1 MGIFES
7 VQVGFEVALQPINL
21 LYVFIGVLVGM
32 TVGVLPGL
40 GASATIALLLPL
52 TFGIPPEAAIIMLAG
67 IYYGSIYGGTVTAIL
82 LQLPGEAN
90 SAVTV
95 IDGYPMGQ
103 QGRAGP
109 AMGIAAI
116 GSFIGGTTAIVG
128 LTLFAPVLAAV
139 AVTFGPPEYTALTML
154 GILLVTYL
162 GTKSVT
168 KSLIVAAIGLIL
180 ATVGQ
185 DPVTGTARFTFGV
198 NDLLGGLDFVAIAM
212 GVFGVGEILYNLER
226 RIRSENVGARLSRM
240 LPTREDWRMSRGPIA
255 RGSLLGFFIGILPGG
270 GGVVSSLASYGIEK
284 RMAREPERFGKGAIE
299 GVAGPET
306 ANNAGATSAFI
317 PLLTLGIPANAV
329 TALLF
334 GALLIQGITP
344 SPQLI
349 EQEPELFWG
358 VVNSMYIGNLF
369 LLLMSIPLIGLF
381 VQLLRVRMS
390 ILAPL
395 AIMVTMVGIFSL
407 NNNVFD
413 MWVVLVFGVV
423 GYVMR
428 KTGFEPG
435 PLVLA
440 FVLGPIMERSFR
452 QSLLLSNGDP
462 TIFITRPGSAI
473 IFGLAAL
480 LIVVT
485 AAQYLRKRR
494 ARPSDSSEEP
504 PPSERGG

>member
-1 MGIFES
+1 MGILES
-7 VQVGFEVALQPINL
+7 VQTGFEVVFQPINL
-21 LYVFIGVLVGM
+21 FYCFIGVLVGM
-32 TVGVLPGL
+32 VVGVLPGL

-52 TFGIPPEAAIIMLAG
+52 TFALGPEASIIMLAG
-67 IYYGSIYGGTVTAIL
+67 IYYGSIYGGTITAIL

-95 IDGYPMGQ
+95 IDGYPLGQ

-109 AMGIAAI
+109 AMGLAAI
-116 GSFIGGTTAIVG
+116 GSFIGGTVSIVG
-128 LTLFAPVLAAV
+128 LTLFAPLLARV
-139 AVTFGPPEYTALTML
+139 AVTFGPPEYTALTVL

-162 GTKSVT
+162 GTKSVA
-168 KSLIVAAIGLIL
+168 KSLIIAAFGLLL

-185 DPVTGTARFTFGV
+185 DPVAGSARFTFGV
-198 NDLLGGLDFVAIAM
+198 TPLLSGLDFVAIAM
-212 GVFGVGEILYNLER
+212 GVFGLGEILYNLEQ
-226 RIRSENVGARLSRM
+226 RIRSEDATTRVDHI
-240 LPTREDWRMSRGPIA
+240 LPTMADFVQTRFTMIRGA
-255 RGSLLGFFIGILPGG
+255 LLGFFIGILPGG

-284 RMAREPERFGKGAIE
+284 RLAREPERFGKGAIE

-317 PLLTLGIPANAV
+317 PLLVLGIPANAV

-334 GALLIQGITP
+334 GALLLQGITP

-358 VVNSMYIGNLF
+358 VVNSMYIGNFF
-369 LLLMSIPLIGLF
+369 LLIMSIPLIGVF

-390 ILAPL
+390 ILAPI
-395 AIMVTMVGIFSL
+395 AVMVTMVGIFSL

-413 MWVVLVFGVV
+413 MWVMLTFGVI

-440 FVLGPIMERSFR
+440 FVLGSIMERAFR

-462 TIFITRPGSAI
+462 LIFVTRPGSAI
-473 IFGLAAL
+473 LLGVAAL
-480 LIVVT
+480 VVMVPMV
-485 AAQYLRKRR
+485 QYFRKGS
-494 ARPSDSSEEP
+494 ASESEEA
-504 PPSERGG
+504 

>member
-1 MGIFES
+1 MGIVES
-7 VQVGFEVALQPINL
+7 VQTGFEVAFQPVNL
-21 LYVFIGVLVGM
+21 FYCFIGVLVGM
-32 TVGVLPGL
+32 VVGVLPGL

-52 TFGIPPEAAIIMLAG
+52 TFALGPEASIIMLAG
-67 IYYGSIYGGTVTAIL
+67 IYYGSIYGGTITAIL

-95 IDGYPMGQ
+95 IDGYPLGQ

-116 GSFIGGTTAIVG
+116 GSFVGGTVSIVG
-128 LTLFAPVLAAV
+128 LTLFAPLLARV
-139 AVTFGPPEYTALTML
+139 AVTFGPPEYTALTVL

-162 GTKSVT
+162 GTKSVA
-168 KSLIVAAIGLIL
+168 KSLIIAAFGLLL

-185 DPVTGTARFTFGV
+185 DPVAGSARFTFGV
-198 NDLLGGLDFVAIAM
+198 TPLLSGLDFVAIAM
-212 GVFGVGEILYNLER
+212 GVFGLGEILYNLEQ
-226 RIRSENVGARLSRM
+226 RIRSEDATTRVDHI
-240 LPTREDWRMSRGPIA
+240 LPTMADFVQTRFTMIRGA
-255 RGSLLGFFIGILPGG
+255 LLGFFIGILPGG

-284 RMAREPERFGKGAIE
+284 RLAREPERFGKGAIE

-317 PLLTLGIPANAV
+317 PLLVLGIPANAV

-334 GALLIQGITP
+334 GALLLQGITP

-349 EQEPELFWG
+349 QEEPELFWG
-358 VVNSMYIGNLF
+358 VVNSMYIGNIF
-369 LLLMSIPLIGLF
+369 LLIMSIPLIGVF

-390 ILAPL
+390 ILAPI
-395 AIMVTMVGIFSL
+395 AVMVTMVGIFSL

-413 MWVVLVFGVV
+413 MWVMLTFGVI
-423 GYVMR
+423 GYIMR

-440 FVLGPIMERSFR
+440 FVLGSIMERAFR

-462 TIFITRPGSAI
+462 LIFVTRPGSAI
-473 IFGLAAL
+473 LLGVAAL
-480 LIVVT
+480 VVMVPMI
-485 AAQYLRKRR
+485 QYFRKGS
-494 ARPSDSSEEP
+494 ASESEEA
-504 PPSERGG
+504 

>member
-1 MGIFES
+1 MGIVES
-7 VQVGFEVALQPINL
+7 VQTGFEVAFQPVNL
-21 LYVFIGVLVGM
+21 FYCFVGVLVGM
-32 TVGVLPGL
+32 VIGVLPGL

-52 TFGIPPEAAIIMLAG
+52 TFGLGPEASIIMLAG
-67 IYYGSIYGGTVTAIL
+67 IYYGSIYGGTITAIL

-95 IDGYPMGQ
+95 IDGYPLGQ

-116 GSFIGGTTAIVG
+116 GSFFGGTVSIVG
-128 LTLFAPVLAAV
+128 LTLFAPLLARV
-139 AVTFGPPEYTALTML
+139 AVTFGPPEYTALTVL

-162 GTKSVT
+162 GTKSVA
-168 KSLIVAAIGLIL
+168 KSLIIAAFGLLL

-185 DPVTGTARFTFGV
+185 DPVAGSARFTFGV
-198 NDLLGGLDFVAIAM
+198 TPLLSGLDFVAIAM
-212 GVFGVGEILYNLER
+212 GVFGVGEILYNLEQ
-226 RIRSENVGARLSRM
+226 RIRSEDVNTRVDHI
-240 LPTREDWRMSRGPIA
+240 LPTMADFVQTRFTMIRGA
-255 RGSLLGFFIGILPGG
+255 VLGFFIGLLPGG

-284 RMAREPERFGKGAIE
+284 RLAREPERFGRGAME

-317 PLLTLGIPANAV
+317 PLLVLGIPANAV

-334 GALLIQGITP
+334 GALLLQGITP

-358 VVNSMYIGNLF
+358 VVNSMYIGNIF
-369 LLLMSIPLIGLF
+369 LLIMSIPLIGVF

-390 ILAPL
+390 ILAPI
-395 AIMVTMVGIFSL
+395 AIMVTMVGVFSL

-413 MWVVLVFGVV
+413 MWVVLVFGVL
-423 GYVMR
+423 GYIMR

-440 FVLGPIMERSFR
+440 FVLGSIMERSFR
-452 QSLLLSNGDP
+452 QSLLLSQGDP
-462 TIFITRPGSAI
+462 LIFVTRPGSAI
-473 IFGLAAL
+473 L
-480 LIVVT
+480 LGVATLVVIIPII
-485 AAQYLRKRR
+485 QYFRR
-494 ARPSDSSEEP
+494 GTSSESGEA
-504 PPSERGG
+504 

>member
-1 MGIFES
+1 VGLVES
-7 VQVGFEVALQPINL
+7 VQTGFEVALQPINL

-32 TVGVLPGL
+32 TIGVLPGL

-52 TFGIPPEAAIIMLAG
+52 TFGIGPEASIIMLAG
-67 IYYGSIYGGTVTAIL
+67 IYYGSIYGGTITAIL

-90 SAVTV
+90 SAVTL
-95 IDGYPMGQ
+95 IDGYPLAQ

-116 GSFIGGTTAIVG
+116 GSFLGGTVSIIG
-128 LTLFAPVLAAV
+128 LTLFAPVLASI
-139 AVTFGPPEYTALTML
+139 AVTFGPPEYTALTVL

-162 GTKSVT
+162 GTKSVA
-168 KSLIVAAIGLIL
+168 KSLIVAALGLVL

-198 NDLLGGLDFVAIAM
+198 TDLLGGLDFVAIAM
-212 GVFGVGEILYNLER
+212 GVFGVGEILYNLEQ
-226 RIRSENVGARLSRM
+226 RIQGGDVGSRISRI
-240 LPTREDWRMSRGPIA
+240 LPTMADWVQSRGAMA
-255 RGSLLGFFIGILPGG
+255 RGAVLGFFIGILPGG
-270 GGVVSSLASYGIEK
+270 GGVVSSLASYGLEK
-284 RMAREPERFGKGAIE
+284 RRAREPERFGKGAME

-358 VVNSMYIGNLF
+358 VVNSMYIGNIF
-369 LLLMSIPLIGLF
+369 LLIMSIPLIGVF
-381 VQLLRVRMS
+381 VQLLRVRTG

-413 MWVVLVFGVV
+413 MWVVLAFGVI

-462 TIFITRPGSAI
+462 AIFFTRPGSAI
-473 IFGLAAL
+473 LFGIAAL
-480 LIVVT
+480 LILTTVV
-485 AAQYLRKRR
+485 QYFRKRR
-494 ARPSDSSEEP
+494 ASENE
-504 PPSERGG
+504 EA

>member
-1 MGIFES
+1 MGIVES
-7 VQVGFEVALQPINL
+7 VQTGFEVVFQPINL
-21 LYVFIGVLVGM
+21 FYCFIGVLVGM
-32 TVGVLPGL
+32 VVGVLPGL

-52 TFGIPPEAAIIMLAG
+52 TFALGPEASIIMLAG
-67 IYYGSIYGGTVTAIL
+67 IYYGSIYGGTITAIL

-95 IDGYPMGQ
+95 IDGHPLGQ

-116 GSFIGGTTAIVG
+116 GSFIGGTVSIVG
-128 LTLFAPVLAAV
+128 LTLFAPLLARV
-139 AVTFGPPEYTALTML
+139 AVTFGPPEYTALTVL

-162 GTKSVT
+162 GTKSVA
-168 KSLIVAAIGLIL
+168 KSLIIAAFGLLL

-185 DPVTGTARFTFGV
+185 DPVTGSARFTFGV
-198 NDLLGGLDFVAIAM
+198 TPLLSGLDFVAIAM
-212 GVFGVGEILYNLER
+212 GVFGLGEILYNLEQ
-226 RIRSENVGARLSRM
+226 RIRSEDATTRVDHI
-240 LPTREDWRMSRGPIA
+240 LPTMADFVQTRFTMIRGAI
-255 RGSLLGFFIGILPGG
+255 LGFFIGILPGG

-284 RMAREPERFGKGAIE
+284 RLAREPERFGKGAIE

-317 PLLTLGIPANAV
+317 PLLVLGIPANAV

-334 GALLIQGITP
+334 GALLLQGITP

-349 EQEPELFWG
+349 QEEPELFWG
-358 VVNSMYIGNLF
+358 VVNSMYIGNIF
-369 LLLMSIPLIGLF
+369 LLIMSIPLIGVF

-390 ILAPL
+390 ILAPV
-395 AIMVTMVGIFSL
+395 AVMVTMVGIFSL

-413 MWVVLVFGVV
+413 MWVMLTFGVI

-440 FVLGPIMERSFR
+440 FVLGSIMERAFR

-462 TIFITRPGSAI
+462 LIFVTRPGSAI
-473 IFGLAAL
+473 LLGVAAL
-480 LIVVT
+480 VVMVPII
-485 AAQYLRKRR
+485 QYFRKGS
-494 ARPSDSSEEP
+494 ASENE
-504 PPSERGG
+504 EA

>member
-1 MGIFES
+1 MGIVES
-7 VQVGFEVALQPINL
+7 VQTGFEVVFQPINL
-21 LYVFIGVLVGM
+21 FYCFVGVLVGM
-32 TVGVLPGL
+32 VVGVLPGL

-52 TFGIPPEAAIIMLAG
+52 TFALGPEASIIMLAG
-67 IYYGSIYGGTVTAIL
+67 IYYGSIYGGTITAIL

-95 IDGYPMGQ
+95 IDGYPLGQ

-116 GSFIGGTTAIVG
+116 GSFIGGTVSIVG
-128 LTLFAPVLAAV
+128 LTLFAPLLARV
-139 AVTFGPPEYTALTML
+139 AVTFGPPEYTALTVL

-162 GTKSVT
+162 GTKSVA
-168 KSLIVAAIGLIL
+168 KSLIIAAFGLLL

-185 DPVTGTARFTFGV
+185 DPVAGSARFTFGV
-198 NDLLGGLDFVAIAM
+198 TPLLSGLDFVAIAM
-212 GVFGVGEILYNLER
+212 GVFGLGEILYNLEQ
-226 RIRSENVGARLSRM
+226 RIRSEDATTRVDHI
-240 LPTREDWRMSRGPIA
+240 LPTMADFVQTRFTMIRGAI
-255 RGSLLGFFIGILPGG
+255 LGFFIGILPGG

-284 RMAREPERFGKGAIE
+284 RLARDPERFGKGAIE

-317 PLLTLGIPANAV
+317 PLLVLGIPANAV

-334 GALLIQGITP
+334 GALLLQGITP

-349 EQEPELFWG
+349 QQEPELFWG
-358 VVNSMYIGNLF
+358 VVNSMYIGNFF
-369 LLLMSIPLIGLF
+369 LLIMSIPLIGVF

-390 ILAPL
+390 ILAPI
-395 AIMVTMVGIFSL
+395 AVMVTMVGIFSL

-413 MWVVLVFGVV
+413 MWVMLSFGVI

-440 FVLGPIMERSFR
+440 FVLGSIMERAFR

-462 TIFITRPGSAI
+462 LIFVTRPGSAI
-473 IFGLAAL
+473 LLGVAAL
-480 LIVVT
+480 VVMVPMV
-485 AAQYLRKRR
+485 QYFRKGS
-494 ARPSDSSEEP
+494 ANESEEA
-504 PPSERGG
+504 

>member
-1 MGIFES
+1 MGIVES
-7 VQVGFEVALQPINL
+7 VQTGFEVATQPINL
-21 LYVFIGVLVGM
+21 LYCFIGVFVGM
-32 TVGVLPGL
+32 VIGVLPGL

-52 TFGIPPEAAIIMLAG
+52 TFSLGPEASIIMLAG
-67 IYYGSIYGGTVTAIL
+67 IYYGSIYGGTITAIL

-95 IDGYPMGQ
+95 IDGHPLGQ

-116 GSFIGGTTAIVG
+116 GSFIGGTVSIVG
-128 LTLFAPVLAAV
+128 LTLFAPLLARV
-139 AVTFGPPEYTALTML
+139 AVTFGPPEYTALTVL

-162 GTKSVT
+162 GTKSVA
-168 KSLIVAAIGLIL
+168 KSLIMAAFGLLL

-185 DPVTGTARFTFGV
+185 DPVAGSARFTFGV
-198 NDLLGGLDFVAIAM
+198 IPLLSGLDFVAIAM
-212 GVFGVGEILYNLER
+212 GVFGLGEILYNLEQ
-226 RIRSENVGARLSRM
+226 RIRSEDVNTRIDRI
-240 LPTREDWRMSRGPIA
+240 LPTMADFVQTRFTMIRGAI
-255 RGSLLGFFIGILPGG
+255 LGFFIGILPGG
-270 GGVVSSLASYGIEK
+270 GGVVSSLASYGMEK
-284 RMAREPERFGKGAIE
+284 RLAREPERFGKGAIE

-317 PLLTLGIPANAV
+317 PLLVLGIPANAV

-334 GALLIQGITP
+334 GALLLQGITP

-349 EQEPELFWG
+349 QEEPGLFWG
-358 VVNSMYIGNLF
+358 VVNSMYIGNIF
-369 LLLMSIPLIGLF
+369 LLIMSIPLIGVF

-390 ILAPL
+390 ILAPV
-395 AIMVTMVGIFSL
+395 AVMVTMVGIFSL

-413 MWVVLVFGVV
+413 MWVMLTFGIL
-423 GYVMR
+423 GYIMR

-440 FVLGPIMERSFR
+440 FVLGSIMERSFR

-462 TIFITRPGSAI
+462 LIFITRPGSAI
-473 IFGLAAL
+473 LLGVAA
-480 LIVVT
+480 VVVIIPII
-485 AAQYLRKRR
+485 QYFRK
-494 ARPSDSSEEP
+494 SSASENEEA
-504 PPSERGG
+504 

>member
-1 MGIFES
+1 MGIAES
-7 VQVGFEVALQPINL
+7 VQTGFEVAFQPTNL
-21 LYVFIGVLVGM
+21 LYCFIGVLVGM
-32 TVGVLPGL
+32 VVGVLPGL

-52 TFGIPPEAAIIMLAG
+52 TFGLGPEAAIIMLAG
-67 IYYGSIYGGTVTAIL
+67 IYYGSIYGGTITAIL

-95 IDGYPMGQ
+95 IDGYPLGQ

-116 GSFIGGTTAIVG
+116 GSFVGGTVSIVG
-128 LTLFAPVLAAV
+128 LTLFAPLLARV
-139 AVTFGPPEYTALTML
+139 AVTFGPPEYTALTVL

-162 GTKSVT
+162 GTKSVA
-168 KSLIVAAIGLIL
+168 KSLIIAAFGLLL

-185 DPVTGTARFTFGV
+185 DPVAGSARFTFGV
-198 NDLLGGLDFVAIAM
+198 TPLLSGLDFVAIAM
-212 GVFGVGEILYNLER
+212 GVFGVGEILYNLEQ
-226 RIRSENVGARLSRM
+226 RIRSEEVSTRVDHI
-240 LPTREDWRMSRGPIA
+240 LPTMADFVQTRFTMIRGA
-255 RGSLLGFFIGILPGG
+255 LLGFFIGILPGG

-284 RMAREPERFGKGAIE
+284 RLAREPERFGQGAIE

-317 PLLTLGIPANAV
+317 PLLVLGIPANAV

-334 GALLIQGITP
+334 GALLLQGITP

-349 EQEPELFWG
+349 QQEPELFWG
-358 VVNSMYIGNLF
+358 VVNSMYIGNIF
-369 LLLMSIPLIGLF
+369 LLIMSIPLIGVF

-390 ILAPL
+390 ILAPV

-413 MWVVLVFGVV
+413 MWVVLVFGVL
-423 GYVMR
+423 GYIMR

-440 FVLGPIMERSFR
+440 FVLGSIMERAFR
-452 QSLLLSNGDP
+452 QSLLLSQGDP
-462 TIFITRPGSAI
+462 LIFVTRPGSAI
-473 IFGLAAL
+473 LLGIAA
-480 LIVVT
+480 VVVIIPMI
-485 AAQYLRKRR
+485 QYFRK
-494 ARPSDSSEEP
+494 SSA
-504 PPSERGG
+504 SESGEA

>member
-1 MGIFES
+1 MGIVES
-7 VQVGFEVALQPINL
+7 VQTGFEVAFQPVNL
-21 LYVFIGVLVGM
+21 FYCFVGVLVGM
-32 TVGVLPGL
+32 VIGVLPGL

-52 TFGIPPEAAIIMLAG
+52 TFALGPEASIIMLAG
-67 IYYGSIYGGTVTAIL
+67 IYYGSIYGGTITAIL

-95 IDGYPMGQ
+95 IDGYPLGQ

-116 GSFIGGTTAIVG
+116 GSFVGGTVSIVG
-128 LTLFAPVLAAV
+128 LTLFAPLLARV
-139 AVTFGPPEYTALTML
+139 AVTFGPPEYTALTVL

-162 GTKSVT
+162 GTKSVA
-168 KSLIVAAIGLIL
+168 KSLIIAAFGLVL

-185 DPVTGTARFTFGV
+185 DPVAGSARFTFGV
-198 NDLLGGLDFVAIAM
+198 TPLLSGLDFVAIAM
-212 GVFGVGEILYNLER
+212 GVFGLGEILYNLER
-226 RIRSENVGARLSRM
+226 RIRSEDATTRVDHI
-240 LPTREDWRMSRGPIA
+240 LPTMADFVQTRFTMMRGAI
-255 RGSLLGFFIGILPGG
+255 LGFFIGILPGG

-284 RMAREPERFGKGAIE
+284 RLARDPERFGKGAME

-317 PLLTLGIPANAV
+317 PLLVLGIPANAV

-334 GALLIQGITP
+334 GALLLQGITP

-349 EQEPELFWG
+349 QEEPELFWG
-358 VVNSMYIGNLF
+358 VVNSMYIGNIF
-369 LLLMSIPLIGLF
+369 LLIMSIPLIGVF

-390 ILAPL
+390 ILAPI
-395 AIMVTMVGIFSL
+395 AVMVTMVGIFSL

-413 MWVVLVFGVV
+413 MWVMLTFGVI
-423 GYVMR
+423 GYIMR

-440 FVLGPIMERSFR
+440 FVLGSIMERAFR

-462 TIFITRPGSAI
+462 LIFVTRPGSAI
-473 IFGLAAL
+473 LLGVAAL
-480 LIVVT
+480 VVVVPII
-485 AAQYLRKRR
+485 QYFRR
-494 ARPSDSSEEP
+494 TSSE
-504 PPSERGG
+504 S

>member
-1 MGIFES
+1 MGIVES
-7 VQVGFEVALQPINL
+7 VQTGFEVVFQPINL
-21 LYVFIGVLVGM
+21 FYCFLGVLVGM
-32 TVGVLPGL
+32 VVGVLPGL

-52 TFGIPPEAAIIMLAG
+52 TFALGPEASIIMLAG
-67 IYYGSIYGGTVTAIL
+67 IYYGSIYGGTITAIL

-95 IDGYPMGQ
+95 IDGHPLGQ

-116 GSFIGGTTAIVG
+116 GSFIGGTVSIIG
-128 LTLFAPVLAAV
+128 LTLFAPLLARV
-139 AVTFGPPEYTALTML
+139 AVTFGPPEYTALTVL

-162 GTKSVT
+162 GTKSVA
-168 KSLIVAAIGLIL
+168 KSLIIAAFGLVL

-185 DPVTGTARFTFGV
+185 DPVTGSARFTFGV
-198 NDLLGGLDFVAIAM
+198 TPLLSGLDFVAIAM
-212 GVFGVGEILYNLER
+212 GVFGLGEILYNLEQ
-226 RIRSENVGARLSRM
+226 RIRSEDATTRVDHI
-240 LPTREDWRMSRGPIA
+240 LPTMADFVQTRFTMIRGAI
-255 RGSLLGFFIGILPGG
+255 LGFFIGILPGG

-284 RMAREPERFGKGAIE
+284 RLASEPERFGKGAIE

-317 PLLTLGIPANAV
+317 PLLVLGIPANAV

-334 GALLIQGITP
+334 GALLLQGITP

-349 EQEPELFWG
+349 QQEPELFWG
-358 VVNSMYIGNLF
+358 VVNSMYIGNFF
-369 LLLMSIPLIGLF
+369 LLIMSIPLIGVF

-390 ILAPL
+390 ILAPV
-395 AIMVTMVGIFSL
+395 AVMVTMVGIFSL

-413 MWVVLVFGVV
+413 MWVMLTFGVI
-423 GYVMR
+423 GYIMR

-440 FVLGPIMERSFR
+440 FVLGSIMERAFR

-462 TIFITRPGSAI
+462 LIFVTRPGSAI
-473 IFGLAAL
+473 LLGVAAL
-480 LIVVT
+480 VVMVPVI
-485 AAQYLRKRR
+485 QYFRR
-494 ARPSDSSEEP
+494 GTSNESEEA
-504 PPSERGG
+504 

>member
-1 MGIFES
+1 MGIVES
-7 VQVGFEVALQPINL
+7 VQTGFEVVFQPINL
-21 LYVFIGVLVGM
+21 FYCFVGVLVGM
-32 TVGVLPGL
+32 VVGVLPGL

-52 TFGIPPEAAIIMLAG
+52 TFALGPEASIIMLAG
-67 IYYGSIYGGTVTAIL
+67 IYYGSIYGGTITAIL

-95 IDGYPMGQ
+95 IDGYPLGQ

-109 AMGIAAI
+109 AMGLAAI
-116 GSFIGGTTAIVG
+116 GSFIGGTVSIVG
-128 LTLFAPVLAAV
+128 LTLFAPLLARV
-139 AVTFGPPEYTALTML
+139 AVTFGPPEYTALTVL

-162 GTKSVT
+162 GTKSVA
-168 KSLIVAAIGLIL
+168 KSLIIAAFGLVL

-185 DPVTGTARFTFGV
+185 DPVAGSARFTFGV
-198 NDLLGGLDFVAIAM
+198 TPLLSGLDFVAIAM
-212 GVFGVGEILYNLER
+212 GVFGLGEILYNLEQ
-226 RIRSENVGARLSRM
+226 RIRSEDATTRVDHI
-240 LPTREDWRMSRGPIA
+240 LPTMADFVQTRFTMIRGA
-255 RGSLLGFFIGILPGG
+255 LLGFFIGILPGG

-284 RMAREPERFGKGAIE
+284 RLAREPERFGKGAIE

-317 PLLTLGIPANAV
+317 PLLVLGIPANAV

-334 GALLIQGITP
+334 GALLLQGITP

-349 EQEPELFWG
+349 QQEPELFWG
-358 VVNSMYIGNLF
+358 VVNSMYIGNFF
-369 LLLMSIPLIGLF
+369 LLIMSIPLIGVF

-390 ILAPL
+390 ILAPV
-395 AIMVTMVGIFSL
+395 AVMVTMVGIFSL

-413 MWVVLVFGVV
+413 MWVMLTFGVI
-423 GYVMR
+423 GYIMR

-440 FVLGPIMERSFR
+440 FVLGSIMERAFR

-462 TIFITRPGSAI
+462 LIFVTRPGSASLL
-473 IFGLAAL
+473 GVAAL
-480 LIVVT
+480 VVMVPII
-485 AAQYLRKRR
+485 QYFRKGS
-494 ARPSDSSEEP
+494 ASESEEA
-504 PPSERGG
+504 

>member
-1 MGIFES
+1 MGIVES
-7 VQVGFEVALQPINL
+7 VQTGFEVVLQPTNL
-21 LYVFIGVLVGM
+21 LYCFIGVLVGM
-32 TVGVLPGL
+32 VVGVLPGL

-52 TFGIPPEAAIIMLAG
+52 TFALGPEASIIMLAG
-67 IYYGSIYGGTVTAIL
+67 IYYGSIYGGTITAIL

-95 IDGYPMGQ
+95 IDGYPLGQ

-116 GSFIGGTTAIVG
+116 GSFIGGTVSIVG
-128 LTLFAPVLAAV
+128 LTLFAPLLARV
-139 AVTFGPPEYTALTML
+139 AVTFGPPEYTALTVL

-162 GTKSVT
+162 GTKSVA
-168 KSLIVAAIGLIL
+168 KSLIIAAIGLVL

-185 DPVTGTARFTFGV
+185 DPVAGSARFTFGV
-198 NDLLGGLDFVAIAM
+198 TPLLSGLDFVAIAM
-212 GVFGVGEILYNLER
+212 GVFGLGEILYNLEQ
-226 RIRSENVGARLSRM
+226 RIRSEDVSTRVDHI
-240 LPTREDWRMSRGPIA
+240 LPTMADWVQTRATMA
-255 RGSLLGFFIGILPGG
+255 RGAVLGFFIGILPGG

-284 RMAREPERFGKGAIE
+284 RLAREPGRFGKGAME

-317 PLLTLGIPANAV
+317 PLLVLGIPANAV

-334 GALLIQGITP
+334 GALLLQGITP

-349 EQEPELFWG
+349 QQEPELFWG
-358 VVNSMYIGNLF
+358 VVNSMYIGNIF
-369 LLLMSIPLIGLF
+369 LLIMSIPLIGVF

-390 ILAPL
+390 ILAPI

-413 MWVVLVFGVV
+413 MWVVLVFGVI
-423 GYVMR
+423 GYIMR

-440 FVLGPIMERSFR
+440 FVLGSIMERSFR
-452 QSLLLSNGDP
+452 QSLLLSQGDP
-462 TIFITRPGSAI
+462 LIFVTRPGSAI
-473 IFGLAAL
+473 LLGIAAV
-480 LIVVT
+480 VVT
-485 AAQYLRKRR
+485 IPIIQYFRK
-494 ARPSDSSEEP
+494 SSA
-504 PPSERGG
+504 SESREA